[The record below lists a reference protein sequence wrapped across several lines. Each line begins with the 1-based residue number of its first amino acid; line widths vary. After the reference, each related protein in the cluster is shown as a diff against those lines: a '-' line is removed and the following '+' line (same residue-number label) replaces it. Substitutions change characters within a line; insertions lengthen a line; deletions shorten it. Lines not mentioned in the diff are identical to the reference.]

1 MVRDLESMIH
11 FDPVGKEKIDS
22 KGHIKCGS
30 QFEGILYMKQD
41 SDFSIGGHDITRENI
56 KKMQIK

>member
-1 MVRDLESMIH
+1 MIH
-11 FDPVGKEKIDS
+11 FDPVRKEKEDC
-22 KGHIKCGS
+22 KGRIKYGS
-30 QFEGILYMKQD
+30 QFERTCYMKQD